1 MKTSLRRRLLL
12 SMIWATSY
20 WIPLPLLR
28 PSSSFYP
35 RAPIVQFF
43 PALANATPT
52 LYQLSI
58 QIRDEEGWGV
68 RESTEDYITTSFINK
83 S

>member
-1 MKTSLRRRLLL
+1 
-12 SMIWATSY
+12 MIWATSY

-35 RAPIVQFF
+35 RASIVQFF
-43 PALANATPT
+43 PALANTTPT

-58 QIRDEEGWGV
+58 QIRDEEGWMGNV
-68 RESTEDYITTSFINK
+68 GKYRRLHNDFFY
-83 S
+83 